1 MDAKT
6 VGSTI
11 LKLRKKCNMTQQ
23 TLAEK
28 LDVSDKTVS
37 KWENGQGYPDITIF
51 PKLAALFGVTV
62 DYLLLGEK
70 KRICIAGNIIA
81 DVVKNIDTYPKLG
94 MMARIG
100 DINYAVGGC
109 VPNTAINLSKIDSSL
124 PISVFGRVGIDEY
137 GRRILYQLQ
146 QSGIDVSGIIMSK
159 DSPTSF
165 CDVMSMPSGERTFFH
180 KKGANA
186 QFSPE
191 DIDVKQIECDIF
203 HIGYILLLDKFDAYD
218 EEYKT
223 VMARFLHGLQQ
234 KGIKTSIDVVS
245 DTEADYA
252 AKIIPSLK
260 YCNFA
265 IMNEIECCRIWNLN
279 AYDDGNLNIS
289 NVKTAMRK
297 TADCGVKDRVI
308 IHSKKISFIMNV
320 ESGEITELTSLSIP
334 QSEIKG
340 SVGAGDAFCAGCLY
354 GIYND
359 FSDSQLLEFASAA
372 AACSLF
378 SVNSVDGM
386 KSKYEIQEIAQKYGR
401 LKL

>member
-6 VGSTI
+6 VGCTI

-81 DVVKNIDTYPKLG
+81 DIVKNIDSYPNSG

-109 VPNTAINLSKIDSSL
+109 VPNTAINLSKIDGSL

-137 GRRILYQLQ
+137 GRHILYNLQ
-146 QSGIDVSGIIMSK
+146 QSGIDVSGIKMSK

-165 CDVMSMPSGERTFFH
+165 CDVMSMPTGERTFFH

-186 QFSPE
+186 EFSPE
-191 DIDVKQIECDIF
+191 DIDVKKLECDIF

-223 VMARFLHGLQQ
+223 VMARFLHSLQE

-245 DTEADYA
+245 DNEADYA

-260 YCNFA
+260 YCDFA
-265 IMNEIECCRIWNLN
+265 IMNEIECCRIWNLSAFN
-279 AYDDGNLNIS
+279 DDGSLNVS
-289 NVKTAMRK
+289 NVKTAIRK
-297 TADCGVKDRVI
+297 TADCGVKNRVI
-308 IHSKKISFIMNV
+308 IHSKKISFVMNV
-320 ESGEITELTSLSIP
+320 ESGEITELTSLNIP

-359 FSDSQLLEFASAA
+359 FSDSQLLEFASAT

-378 SVNSVDGM
+378 AVNSVDGM
-386 KSKYEIQEIAQKYGR
+386 KSRYEIQKIAQKYGR
-401 LKL
+401 L